1 MASDTRTISEQELL
15 NRINRKLQPR
25 GQVMRHCARDAPTW
39 AQMGD
44 YHLIDVSTNVLEQH
58 HCDLTQW
65 GYELG
70 VLDDAETVVPAS

>member
-1 MASDTRTISEQELL
+1 MASDPRTISEHELL

-25 GQVMRHCARDAPTW
+25 GQVMRHCARDAPNW

-44 YHLIDVSTNVLEQH
+44 YHLIDVSTNTLEHH
-58 HCDLTQW
+58 HCNLAQW

-70 VLDDAETVVPAS
+70 VLDASEQLPPEA